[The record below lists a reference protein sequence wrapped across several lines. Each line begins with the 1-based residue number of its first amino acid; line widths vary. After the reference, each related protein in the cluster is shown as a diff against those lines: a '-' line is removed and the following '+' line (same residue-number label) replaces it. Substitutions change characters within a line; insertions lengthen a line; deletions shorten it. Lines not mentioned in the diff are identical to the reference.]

1 MDAHTLDK
9 LEFDA
14 VRRALAAHCS
24 CALGRELAAR
34 IQPSTEVKQ
43 VRLWLGQVAEMIAA
57 SADGQPGFPPLAG
70 VHDLRAHLGA
80 AATPAGLEAEALA
93 VVAETLGATGPLRSW
108 VEAVGPQAPRLARL
122 GERIGDFSVL
132 AATISA
138 AVDPRGRLRDEA
150 SPKLASIRRTIDRA
164 RDEISA
170 VTARLLKQPR
180 VLRMLQYANA
190 TFHNDRLVLP
200 LRAEHRGRVPG
211 IVHRSSDSGATLFV
225 EPAECVELNNSIVR
239 LRDQE
244 RKEIG
249 RILGALTAL
258 VRDNT
263 PEILRT
269 LAAITIL
276 DLIAAKARYGLQ
288 RDCLCPEIRDDQIM
302 YLYQARH
309 PVLLDLMSGNGSPSP
324 GSDADEQPRSVVPI
338 DVRLGD
344 DFDLLVITGPNT
356 GGKTVALKTIGLMV
370 VMAQSGIPIPVAPG
384 TELPVF
390 RDVFI
395 DVGDEQ
401 SLQQSL
407 STFSAHMSNI
417 LSVLKRCGP
426 GSLVLFDEVGAGTDP
441 DEGAAIGRAL
451 IDELLR
457 VGAKAVVSTH
467 LSALKSI
474 AFTHPRTDNAAVEF
488 DTATCRPTYRLLLGE
503 PGNSNAL
510 IVAERLGM
518 PQRLIQAAR
527 GYLDD
532 RHRQLQQAID
542 GTLETRRQAESAR
555 RAALAAKLEA
565 DRSRDD
571 YEHQRR
577 ELSAEQSRYR
587 DWVSWIN
594 ELDRGDPVYVRSFET
609 EARVVRMHLHKQCA
623 LVNVGALDFEVP
635 LTDLAKPGDT
645 QGTAR

>member
-1 MDAHTLDK
+1 MDDHTLDK

-14 VRRALAAHCS
+14 VRLALAAHCS
-24 CALGRELAAR
+24 CALGKQLAAR
-34 IQPSTEVKQ
+34 IQPSPEVKQ
-43 VRLWLGQVAEMIAA
+43 VRLWLGQT
-57 SADGQPGFPPLAG
+57 ADMLAVSGEGQPGYPPLAG
-70 VHDLRAHLGA
+70 VHDLREHLRA
-80 AATPAGLEAEALA
+80 ASTPAGLEAEGLA
-93 VVAETLGATGPLRSW
+93 SVAETLGATGPLRVW
-108 VEAVGPQAPRLARL
+108 VEAVSPEAPRLAKL
-122 GERIGDFSVL
+122 GERIGDFSVP
-132 AATISA
+132 AATIGA
-138 AVDPRGRLRDEA
+138 AIDARGRVRDDA
-150 SPKLASIRRTIDRA
+150 SPKLTSIRRTIDKA
-164 RDEISA
+164 RDQIGT
-170 VTARLLKQPR
+170 VTARLLKLPR

-190 TFHNDRLVLP
+190 TFHNDRVVLP
-200 LRAEHRGRVPG
+200 LRSEHRGRVPG

-239 LRDQE
+239 MREQE

-249 RILGALTAL
+249 RILSALTAL

-263 PEILRT
+263 PQILRT
-269 LAAITIL
+269 LAAIAIL
-276 DLIAAKARYGLQ
+276 DLIAAKARYGRQ
-288 RDCLCPEIRDDQIM
+288 RDCLCPEIRDDQTL

-309 PVLLDLMSGNGSPSP
+309 PVLLDLMSDNDSPSRET
-324 GSDADEQPRSVVPI
+324 DADEEPRSVVPI
-338 DVRLGD
+338 DLRLGD

-370 VMAQSGIPIPVAPG
+370 VMAQSGIPIPAAPG
-384 TELPVF
+384 SELPVF

-417 LSVLKRCGP
+417 LSVVKRCGS

-488 DTATCRPTYRLLLGE
+488 DTATCRPTFRLLLGE

-510 IVAERLGM
+510 TVAQRLGM
-518 PQRLIQAAR
+518 PERLIQAAR
-527 GYLDD
+527 GHLDD
-532 RHRQLQQAID
+532 SHRQLQRAID
-542 GTLETRRQAESAR
+542 GTLESRRQAESAR
-555 RAALAAKLEA
+555 RAALAAKLDA
-565 DRSRDD
+565 DRSCEE
-571 YEHQRR
+571 YESQRR
-577 ELSAEQSRYR
+577 DLSAEQDRYR
-587 DWVSWIN
+587 NWVSWIN
-594 ELDRGDPVYVRSFET
+594 ELDPGDPVYIRSFET
-609 EARVVRMHLHKQCA
+609 EARVVRMHLHKQFA
-623 LVNVGALDFEVP
+623 LVNAGAMDFEIP
-635 LTDLAKPGDT
+635 LTDLTKPSDD
-645 QGTAR
+645 Q